1 MKKIIYF
8 LVISFSL
15 LACGGS
21 GGDDTNPPNP
31 EPVNTKPT
39 NPSNINPVNNLLC
52 TDNSL
57 TFEWNASTDSDGDP
71 ITYQLQVATN
81 NTFNEDL
88 QTLNNISSTS
98 TQLSLDRGVAYYW
111 RVKAIDSKNASSD
124 YSSVFQFYTEGD
136 GELNHLPFLPE
147 LVSPSLNF
155 IVQEMTTSLSWTAS
169 DVDNDDSLVYDVY
182 FDTVN
187 PPVSKVSEDQT
198 ELTFEVDLNSSTSY
212 YWKVVVKDNNGG
224 VTNGQVWNFI
234 TD

>member
-1 MKKIIYF
+1 MKNLIYL
-8 LVISFSL
+8 LVLSFSL
-15 LACGGS
+15 WSCGGS
-21 GGDDTNPPNP
+21 GGDDVTPPDP
-31 EPVNTKPT
+31 EPTNTKPT

-57 TFEWNASTDSDGDP
+57 NFEWNASTDSDGDA

-81 NTFNEDL
+81 NLFNENL
-88 QTLNNISSTS
+88 QTLNNITSTS

-111 RVKAIDSKNASSD
+111 RVKAVDSKNASSN

-147 LVSPSLNF
+147 FVSPSLNF
-155 IVQEMTTSLSWTAS
+155 IVQEMSTSLSWTAS
-169 DVDNDDSLVYDVY
+169 DVDNDPLLFDVY

-187 PPVSKVSEDQT
+187 PPISKVSENQS
-198 ELTFEVDLNSSTSY
+198 ELTFEINNLGTSTNY
-212 YWKVVVKDNNGG
+212 YWKIVVKDNHGG
-224 VTNGQVWNFI
+224 LTNGQVWNFI

>member
-1 MKKIIYF
+1 MKNLIYL
-8 LVISFSL
+8 LVLSFSL
-15 LACGGS
+15 WSCGGS
-21 GGDDTNPPNP
+21 GGDDVTPPDP
-31 EPVNTKPT
+31 EPTNTKPT

-57 TFEWNASTDSDGDP
+57 NFEWNASTDSDGDA

-81 NTFNEDL
+81 NLFNENL
-88 QTLNNISSTS
+88 QTLNNITSTS

-111 RVKAIDSKNASSD
+111 RVKAVDSKNASSN

-147 LVSPSLNF
+147 FVSPSLNF
-155 IVQEMTTSLSWTAS
+155 IVQEMSTSLSWTAS
-169 DVDNDDSLVYDVY
+169 DVDNDPLLFDVY

-187 PPVSKVSEDQT
+187 PPISKVSENQS
-198 ELTFEVDLNSSTSY
+198 ELTFEVNNLSTSTNY
-212 YWKVVVKDNNGG
+212 YWKIVVKDNHGG
-224 VTNGQVWNFI
+224 LTNGQVWNFI